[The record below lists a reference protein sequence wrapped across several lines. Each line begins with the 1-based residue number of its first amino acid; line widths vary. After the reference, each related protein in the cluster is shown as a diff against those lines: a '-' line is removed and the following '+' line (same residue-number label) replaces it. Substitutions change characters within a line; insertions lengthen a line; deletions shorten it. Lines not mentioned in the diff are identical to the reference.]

1 MKKILLSTVLGMC
14 CLIVGCSTGISQE
27 KYESVVAER
36 DALNQK
42 LESLEADVSN
52 IIQSDGEKVVTGETE
67 SNETS
72 ETEESKNE
80 GVEVIAE
87 YTLPDGIGWYTRHF
101 IIVKNN
107 SNETV
112 DISTSSLAYSE
123 DGTMVGAANGSLNA
137 LGAGCTSVL
146 YEAFETD
153 AQISRY
159 ELELNSS
166 PSKYY
171 KSVIED
177 LSFVQNDING
187 GAVFQVTNNGKDSAE
202 FVEGY
207 ALFFKENE
215 LVGYESTY
223 FTDDDSQIKPGKTI
237 SKQVTAHKD
246 FDRIEFYL
254 TGKK

>member
-1 MKKILLSTVLGMC
+1 MRKIAVMLIG
-14 CLIVGCSTGISQE
+14 CLILTGCSNSGITQE
-27 KYESVVAER
+27 LYESVVAER
-36 DALNQK
+36 DALTQK

-52 IIQSDGEKVVTGETE
+52 NIQHEGEKVSTDETE
-67 SNETS
+67 SKETS
-72 ETEESKNE
+72 ETKESQNE
-80 GVEVIAE
+80 NVEVLAE

-123 DGTMVGAANGSLNA
+123 DGTMVGAANGKLDA

-146 YEAFETD
+146 YESFETN

-159 ELELNSS
+159 EMELNTS
-166 PSKYY
+166 PSQYY

-177 LSFVQNDING
+177 LSFVQNDIDG

-237 SKQVTAHKD
+237 SKQVTAYED

-254 TGKK
+254 TGRK

>member
-1 MKKILLSTVLGMC
+1 MRKIVVMLLG
-14 CLIVGCSTGISQE
+14 CLILTGCNNSGITQE
-27 KYESVVAER
+27 QYESVVAER

-52 IIQSDGEKVVTGETE
+52 IIQRDRGKASTDETE
-67 SNETS
+67 SSETS
-72 ETEESKNE
+72 ETKESKNE
-80 GVEVIAE
+80 DVEVLAE

-123 DGTMVGAANGSLNA
+123 DGTMVGAANGSLDA
-137 LGAGCTSVL
+137 LGSGCTSVL
-146 YEAFETD
+146 YESFETN

-159 ELELNSS
+159 ELELNTS

-177 LSFVQNDING
+177 LSFVQNDIDG

-207 ALFFKENE
+207 ALFFKDNQ

-237 SKQVTAHKD
+237 SKQMTAYED

-254 TGKK
+254 TGRK

>member
-1 MKKILLSTVLGMC
+1 MKRLVVLLLGCLVLM
-14 CLIVGCSTGISQE
+14 GCGNSGVPKEQL
-27 KYESVVAER
+27 ESVVAER
-36 DALNQK
+36 DALKQK

-52 IIQSDGEKVVTGETE
+52 IIQRNEEKVATAETE
-67 SNETS
+67 SSETS
-72 ETEESKNE
+72 ETKESKDE
-80 GVEVIAE
+80 DVEVLAE
-87 YTLPDGIGWYTRHF
+87 YTLPDEIGWYTRHF

-123 DGTMVGAANGSLNA
+123 DGTMVGAANGSFDA

-146 YEAFETD
+146 YESFETD

-159 ELELNSS
+159 ELELNTL

-207 ALFFKENE
+207 ALFFKDNE
-215 LVGYESTY
+215 LVGYENTY

-237 SKQVTAHKD
+237 SKQVTSYKD

-254 TGKK
+254 TGRK